1 MVGNGLTIRLISD
14 LCRRRARRL
23 RRIRRGHL
31 VSSGECISCCKDF
44 DINGQINSLE
54 VVGRHIQAVGSMLLS
69 ADTVQ
74 VAMPS
79 NSTLIKS
86 EDDLQTCLMR
96 VVAAAFVQCS
106 FLFALGAAVSAFS
119 DREVTPYLSMAVL
132 CYGVCGGAA
141 LGRGMNREIKS
152 EPAEAANLY
161 SAALANYIV
170 SYAAY
175 LAYMVAD
182 APTIR

>member
-1 MVGNGLTIRLISD
+1 
-14 LCRRRARRL
+14 
-23 RRIRRGHL
+23 
-31 VSSGECISCCKDF
+31 
-44 DINGQINSLE
+44 
-54 VVGRHIQAVGSMLLS
+54 MLLS

-74 VAMPS
+74 AAMPS